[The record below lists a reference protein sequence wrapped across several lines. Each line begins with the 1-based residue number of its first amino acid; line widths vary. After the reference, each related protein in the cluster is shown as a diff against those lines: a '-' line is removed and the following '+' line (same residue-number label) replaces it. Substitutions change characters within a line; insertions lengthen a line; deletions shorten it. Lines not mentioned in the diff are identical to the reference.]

1 LLVKFRAESLQRK
14 LLYNKVQEL
23 KGNIR
28 VFARCR
34 YDNREPCVFQF
45 PTTTEVIVPSL
56 QTSSGAPKLLEF
68 ERVFSTS
75 STQEEVFIDTK
86 STILS
91 VIDGYN
97 VCIIAYGQTGSGKT
111 YTMMGTK
118 ENPGVNRRAIHE
130 LLGLV
135 QETSS
140 NVEYAINVSLLE
152 AWLSFA

>member
-1 LLVKFRAESLQRK
+1 L
-14 LLYNKVQEL
+14 
-23 KGNIR
+23 
-28 VFARCR
+28 
-34 YDNREPCVFQF
+34 F
-45 PTTTEVIVPSL
+45 PTTTEVIVPS
-56 QTSSGAPKLLEF
+56 QFRKTGEGTILEF
-68 ERVFSTS
+68 EHVYGPD
-75 STQEEVFIDTK
+75 STQEEIFKDTQ
-86 STILS
+86 SLMTS